1 MARQASAERTIFAI
15 QSFFANCKAKKPGKK
30 GYPQFKKNSRSVEYK
45 TSGWKLSSDKRRLTF
60 SDGCAAGTFK
70 LVG

>member
-1 MARQASAERTIFAI
+1 
-15 QSFFANCKAKKPGKK
+15 
-30 GYPQFKKNSRSVEYK
+30 VDYK